1 MRYSDNRPVLLKG
14 IDQRDW
20 DNPSTPR
27 WLSPYPGK
35 SGYVIA
41 ALREVGD
48 LIPLP
53 KPRAKKRK
61 PRQRVRGVALKVKPW
76 SVQDG
81 S

>member
-1 MRYSDNRPVLLKG
+1 MRYSDERPVLLKG

-35 SGYVIA
+35 SGYVIS

-53 KPRAKKRK
+53 LPKPKKRK
-61 PRQRVRGVALKVKPW
+61 PRRRVPGVALETKPW
-76 SVQDG
+76 SVKNV
-81 S
+81 